1 MVPTLSVPG
10 RARAPLMKSSNVL
23 SSEST
28 LVANTRSK
36 APMVEMVANSFTGS
50 NGSAL

>member
-1 MVPTLSVPG
+1 MVPTLSLPG
-10 RARAPLMKSSNVL
+10 CSRAALRNSGRLLN
-23 SSEST
+23 SESM
-28 LVANTRSK
+28 LVAKTRSN